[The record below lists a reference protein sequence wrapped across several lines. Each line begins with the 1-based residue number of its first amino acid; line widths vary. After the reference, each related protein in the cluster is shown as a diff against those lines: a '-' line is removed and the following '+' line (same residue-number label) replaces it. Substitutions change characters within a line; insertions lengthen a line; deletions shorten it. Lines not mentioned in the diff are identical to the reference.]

1 MNDDASRRVSRW
13 LHGHPRSR
21 LGALLA
27 LPITW
32 LVLAYLGSLIALFLT
47 AVYTIDPFTS
57 DIVTTV
63 SGENFSELA
72 SESVYRAI
80 TLRTI
85 GIAAAVTVID
95 VLIAVPMALYIA
107 KVASARTRRILVVA
121 VLMPLWASYLVKGYS
136 WRAILDPGSGVLAK
150 TFGGSPGFGSLAT
163 IIGLS
168 YLWLP
173 YMILPIQAGL
183 DRLPNSLLEA
193 SADLG
198 GKAGTTIRRIV
209 VPVLIPAIA
218 AGTIF
223 TFSLSLGDYITVQ
236 ILGGKTQM
244 IGNVVYANFGANN
257 IPFAAAF
264 AIVPVAIMVG
274 YLLAVRRTGAFENL

>member
-1 MNDDASRRVSRW
+1 MSTAPRRVSRW
-13 LHGHPRSR
+13 LHRHPRTR
-21 LGALLA
+21 LGALVG
-27 LPITW
+27 LPATW
-32 LVLAYLGSLIALFLT
+32 LVLAYIGSLAALFLT
-47 AVYTIDPFTS
+47 AVYTIDPFTT
-57 DIVTTV
+57 DIVKTV

-72 SESVYRAI
+72 SKSVYRAI
-80 TLRTI
+80 TIRTV

-95 VLIAVPMALYIA
+95 LLLAVPMALYIA
-107 KVASARTRRILVVA
+107 KVARPRVRRLLIVA

-136 WRAILDPGSGVLAK
+136 WRAILDPGSGVLTK
-150 TFGGSPGFGSLAT
+150 TFGGSPGFGVTAT
-163 IIGLS
+163 IIGLA

-183 DRLPNSLLEA
+183 ERLPDSLLEA

-198 GKAGTTIRRIV
+198 GRSAITIRKV
-209 VPVLIPAIA
+209 VLPILVPAII

-244 IGNVVYANFGANN
+244 IGNAVYANFGSNN
-257 IPFAAAF
+257 IPFASAF

>member
-1 MNDDASRRVSRW
+1 MTSASRRASGW
-13 LHGHPRSR
+13 LHRHPKAR
-21 LGALLA
+21 LGGLLT

-32 LVLAYLGSLIALFLT
+32 LVLAYLGSLAALFVTSLYST
-47 AVYTIDPFTS
+47 DPFTS
-57 DIVTTV
+57 DIVKKVGT
-63 SGENFSELA
+63 ENFSELA
-72 SESVYRAI
+72 SKSVYRSIAV
-80 TLRTI
+80 RTI

-95 VLIAVPMALYIA
+95 VLLAVPMALFMA
-107 KVASARTRRILVVA
+107 KVASPRARRLLVVA

-136 WRAILDPGSGVLAK
+136 WRAILEPSTGVLK
-150 TFGGSPGFGSLAT
+150 TTLGFSPGFGVLST
-163 IIGLS
+163 IIGLA

-193 SADLG
+193 SSDLG
-198 GKAGTTIRRIV
+198 GRTGVTIRKVVLPMLVPSIV
-209 VPVLIPAIA
+209 

-244 IGNVVYANFGANN
+244 IGNVVFANFGASN

-264 AIVPVAIMVG
+264 ALVPVVVMVA
-274 YLLAVRRTGAFENL
+274 YLLGVRGTGAFENL

>member
-1 MNDDASRRVSRW
+1 M
-13 LHGHPRSR
+13 
-21 LGALLA
+21 
-27 LPITW
+27 
-32 LVLAYLGSLIALFLT
+32 LAYIGSLAALFLT
-47 AVYTIDPFTS
+47 AVYTIDPFTT
-57 DIVTTV
+57 DIVKTV

-72 SESVYRAI
+72 SKSVYRAI
-80 TLRTI
+80 TIRTV

-95 VLIAVPMALYIA
+95 LLLAVPMALYIA
-107 KVASARTRRILVVA
+107 KVARPRVRRLLIVA

-136 WRAILDPGSGVLAK
+136 WRAILDPGSGVLTK
-150 TFGGSPGFGSLAT
+150 TFGGSPGFGVTAT
-163 IIGLS
+163 IIGLA

-183 DRLPNSLLEA
+183 ERLPDSLLEA

-198 GKAGTTIRRIV
+198 GRSAITIRKV
-209 VPVLIPAIA
+209 VLPILVPAII

-244 IGNVVYANFGANN
+244 IGNAVYANFGSNN
-257 IPFAAAF
+257 IPFASAF

>member
-1 MNDDASRRVSRW
+1 MTDVPRRVSRW
-13 LHGHPRSR
+13 LYRHPRAR

-32 LVLAYLGSLIALFLT
+32 LALAYVGSLVALFLT
-47 AVYTIDPFTS
+47 AVYKTDPFTT
-57 DIVTTV
+57 DIVRTV
-63 SGENFSELA
+63 SGDNFSELA
-72 SESVYRAI
+72 TTPVYRAI
-80 TLRTI
+80 TIRTL
-85 GIAAAVTVID
+85 GIAAAVTLVD
-95 VLIAVPMALYIA
+95 VVLAVPMALYIA
-107 KVASARTRRILVVA
+107 KFASKRARRLLVIA

-150 TFGGSPGFGSLAT
+150 TFGTSPGFGITAT
-163 IIGLS
+163 IIGLA

-183 DRLPNSLLEA
+183 ERLPDSLLEA

-198 GKAGTTIRRIV
+198 GRSWITIRKVILPIV
-209 VPVLIPAIA
+209 LPAVI

-244 IGNVVYANFGANN
+244 IGNAVYANFGSNN
-257 IPFAAAF
+257 IPFAAGF
-264 AIVPVAIMVG
+264 AVVPVAIMIG

>member
-1 MNDDASRRVSRW
+1 MSKASRRVSRW
-13 LHGHPRSR
+13 FHRHPGAR
-21 LGALLA
+21 LGALVG
-27 LPITW
+27 LPATW
-32 LVLAYLGSLIALFLT
+32 LVLAYLGSLAALFLT
-47 AVYTIDPFTS
+47 AVYTTDPFTT
-57 DIVTTV
+57 DIVKTL

-72 SESVYRAI
+72 TKSVYRAI

-85 GIAAAVTVID
+85 GIAAAVTIID
-95 VLIAVPMALYIA
+95 VVLAVPMALYIG
-107 KVASARTRRILVVA
+107 KVARPRARRLLIVA

-150 TFGGSPGFGSLAT
+150 TFGASPGFGVTAT
-163 IIGLS
+163 TIGLA

-183 DRLPNSLLEA
+183 ERLPDSLLEA
-193 SADLG
+193 SSDLG
-198 GKAGTTIRRIV
+198 GRSSVTIRKVVLPILVPAIVAGTV
-209 VPVLIPAIA
+209 
-218 AGTIF
+218 F

-244 IGNVVYANFGANN
+244 IGNVVYANFGSNN

-264 AIVPVAIMVG
+264 AVVPVAIMVG

>member
-1 MNDDASRRVSRW
+1 MSTVSGRASRW
-13 LHGHPRSR
+13 LHRHPRAR
-21 LGALLA
+21 LGALLT
-27 LPITW
+27 LPVTW
-32 LVLAYLGSLIALFLT
+32 LVLAYIGSLIALFLT
-47 AVYTIDPFTS
+47 AIYSIDPFTS
-57 DIVTTV
+57 DIVKTAT
-63 SGENFSELA
+63 GENFSELA
-72 SESVYRAI
+72 SKSVYRAI
-80 TLRTI
+80 TFRTI

-95 VLIAVPMALYIA
+95 AVIAVPMALYIA
-107 KVASARTRRILVVA
+107 KVASPRARRVLVVA

-150 TFGGSPGFGSLAT
+150 TFGGSPGFGALAT
-163 IIGLS
+163 TIGLA

-183 DRLPNSLLEA
+183 ERLPNSLLEA

-198 GKAGTTIRRIV
+198 GRGGVTIRRV
-209 VPVLIPAIA
+209 VLPVLVPAIV

-244 IGNVVYANFGANN
+244 IGNVVYANFGSNN

-264 AIVPVAIMVG
+264 AVVPVAIMVG